1 MMKRAQSFIEYAVV
15 VAVVSLS
22 LIVMG
27 LYVRRAVQGNLN
39 NIEDQA
45 VVKATKGATA
55 E

>member
-1 MMKRAQSFIEYAVV
+1 MKQAQSFIEYAVV
-15 VAVVSLS
+15 IAVVSAT

-39 NIEDQA
+39 IIEEQ
-45 VVKATKGATA
+45 VEVKATTGPTA